1 MNMISDFMWRL
12 AADNLQTIGLGVA
25 GVALLIWLLGIARRL
40 AGALLGAALHAGDA
54 AARRMAEKPRAVAL
68 ALGVFAL
75 GITGLWAYHT
85 FTAPKIE
92 QVPVPV
98 PDDDAIRSAIA
109 AERQAQ
115 EARRRADEARRAEVQ
130 QELERERQARREAE
144 QKESLLQRAI
154 HAVVPAESDEDALAR
169 LKGEIDTLHEQGVYE
184 DSRLINPSGTRQ
196 VFAGYDDSF
205 LRQSV
210 YKTVRD
216 PRANYR
222 SYRTYNHHHGGETY
236 YHRGCRVCDENFQA
250 RQKIDAIIRRRPE
263 LAHRIPSPPGSAGII
278 PPPPP
283 PDLEAE
289 RRNQQIK
296 AERQERAKNAE
307 SDIAAWMSEIDAG
320 HETQVASDIRQ
331 YGLDLSRFSYS
342 KDAYVGNW
350 CFYYHRDCEKCR
362 VNQGLAE
369 KICARL
375 GDGRNAG
382 RFIPFT
388 VPKHIYYT
396 RQEPKKPEPEGR
408 PAWIQQLEDQVR
420 RQMAEQSRYSTSGYK
435 PGYGTG
441 YGYRP

>member
-1 MNMISDFMWRL
+1 MSEMIRDLAFRL
-12 AADNLQTIGLGVA
+12 ASENITTLAWVVGAIFALGAGLSIIKKVA
-25 GVALLIWLLGIARRL
+25 AGLFHSALAVGEAVAIGIARKPK
-40 AGALLGAALHAGDA
+40 AAL
-54 AARRMAEKPRAVAL
+54 L
-68 ALGVFAL
+68 ALGVFGLA
-75 GITGLWAYHT
+75 ITGLWAWHS

-92 QVPVPV
+92 RYEVPV
-98 PDDDAIRSAIA
+98 PDPAAIA
-109 AERQAQ
+109 QAVAEAQRAAEARQA
-115 EARRRADEARRAEVQ
+115 DVQ
-130 QELERERQARREAE
+130 RDLERERQAWRDAE
-144 QKESLLQRAI
+144 QQKESLLQRAI
-154 HAVVPAESDEDALAR
+154 HAVVPPESDEDALAR
-169 LKGEIDTLHEQGVYE
+169 LKGELDTLHEQGVYD
-184 DSRLINPSGTRQ
+184 DSRLINPDGTRR
-196 VFAGYDDSF
+196 VYVGRDDSF
-205 LRQSV
+205 LGQSV

-222 SYRTYNHHHGGETY
+222 SYRTYSHHYGGETY
-236 YHRGCRVCDENFQA
+236 YHRNCRVCDQNFQA
-250 RQKIDAIIRRRPE
+250 RQKIDAICRRRPE
-263 LAHRIPSPPGSAGII
+263 LARSVPALPGSGPDII
-278 PPPPP
+278 PPPP

-289 RRNQQIK
+289 RRNQKIK

-307 SDIAAWMSEIDAG
+307 SDIATWMSEIDAG
-320 HETQVASDIRQ
+320 HETQVSSDIRQ

-375 GDGRNAG
+375 GDARNAD

-388 VPKHIYYT
+388 VPKHVYYT

-420 RQMAEQSRYSTSGYK
+420 RQMAEQSRYSTPGYK

-441 YGYRP
+441 YGHQP